1 MFKFRR
7 IVKKSGFTLV
17 ELIVTI
23 AIFAV
28 IAAIL
33 VPTLFGF
40 TLSAR
45 ITSANRTASELKKSI
60 AYFLTKADA
69 YSKNYM
75 RIAEGNREVFTVTIV
90 GGIWTINAVEHPD
103 AFSPDTVEWGS
114 TAVIRPET
122 TVSSTSY
129 GEELLGI
136 HLRDTF
142 PELKNGVFRANCVQ
156 GVCLSV
162 WFSPD
167 MNDIEVLDKL
177 PEFGETSAWV
187 DDSGTYTRVYEWDG
201 KTAGVNADG
210 YVIGTAPILD
220 LATVT
225 G

>member
-1 MFKFRR
+1 MQKNGN
-7 IVKKSGFTLV
+7 ILKKRGFTLV

-33 VPTLFGF
+33 VPILLGF
-40 TLSAR
+40 TKSAR

-75 RIAEGNREVFTVTIV
+75 RISEGSREVITVTV
-90 GGIWTINAVEHPD
+90 TGGVWTVNAVEHPD
-103 AFSPDTVEWGS
+103 AFSPDTVSWGS
-114 TAVIRPET
+114 TAIIRPET

-129 GEELLGI
+129 GEELLCI

-142 PELKNGVFRANCVQ
+142 SELK
-156 GVCLSV
+156 
-162 WFSPD
+162 
-167 MNDIEVLDKL
+167 
-177 PEFGETSAWV
+177 
-187 DDSGTYTRVYEWDG
+187 
-201 KTAGVNADG
+201 
-210 YVIGTAPILD
+210 IG
-220 LATVT
+220 